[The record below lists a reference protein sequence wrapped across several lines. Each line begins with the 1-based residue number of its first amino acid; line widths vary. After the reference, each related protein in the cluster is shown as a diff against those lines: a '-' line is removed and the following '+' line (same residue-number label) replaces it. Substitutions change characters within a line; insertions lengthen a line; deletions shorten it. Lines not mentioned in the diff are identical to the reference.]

1 LTISHIFWRAGV
13 KKLTNSASWV
23 GVNKTITVVSTGW
36 SVLFRHL
43 KTNYDGNNHE
53 NNGNR
58 NPRTFLGVVH
68 LQSINIFLSY
78 EFKMTKAVLIKEQL
92 GNIIEIDLDI
102 DPRKNEIFKILSGS
116 PTFIGQ
122 WPQIDVVI
130 MKAQY
135 AEKINNNTLPHPFN
149 NEEVKGSILL
159 VRMDENS
166 DPRDFDIEEY
176 LAFAKR
182 NKRLPV

>member
-1 LTISHIFWRAGV
+1 
-13 KKLTNSASWV
+13 
-23 GVNKTITVVSTGW
+23 
-36 SVLFRHL
+36 
-43 KTNYDGNNHE
+43 
-53 NNGNR
+53 
-58 NPRTFLGVVH
+58 
-68 LQSINIFLSY
+68 
-78 EFKMTKAVLIKEQL
+78 MTKAVLIKEQL

>member
-1 LTISHIFWRAGV
+1 
-13 KKLTNSASWV
+13 
-23 GVNKTITVVSTGW
+23 
-36 SVLFRHL
+36 
-43 KTNYDGNNHE
+43 
-53 NNGNR
+53 
-58 NPRTFLGVVH
+58 
-68 LQSINIFLSY
+68 
-78 EFKMTKAVLIKEQL
+78 MTKAVLIKEEL

-102 DPRKNEIFKILSGS
+102 DPRKNEIFKILSGP

-122 WPQIDVVI
+122 WPHIDVVI

-135 AEKINNNTLPHPFN
+135 AKKINNNTLPHPFN